1 GYLGVGLAA
10 IIGVSSAGIDL
21 SSLALV
27 ASALSVGI
35 GFGLQNIV
43 SNFVSGLIL
52 LVERPFKVGDHVV
65 SGTAEGIV
73 KRISVRATEIETFR
87 KQSIIVPNSELI
99 NGLVGNWTHRN
110 KIGRSEIPVSVSYD
124 ADPQQVMDILL
135 ELTAK
140 IPLVMRNPEP
150 HVEFLRFGPYSLDF
164 ELRFFLADMG
174 DGMTVRN
181 NLRIEILRRFKA
193 EGIEIPLPQ
202 SDLTI
207 HREAPAAI
215 ANEARDVRSSSADA
229 AAGEEEHRVRQ
240 LRGRTAEASLKS

>member
-1 GYLGVGLAA
+1 M
-10 IIGVSSAGIDL
+10 
-21 SSLALV
+21 
-27 ASALSVGI
+27 
-35 GFGLQNIV
+35 
-43 SNFVSGLIL
+43 
-52 LVERPFKVGDHVV
+52 
-65 SGTAEGIV
+65 
-73 KRISVRATEIETFR
+73 
-87 KQSIIVPNSELI
+87 PNSELI

-124 ADPQQVMDILL
+124 ADPQKVMDILL

-181 NLRIEILRRFKA
+181 NLRIEVLQRFRA
-193 EGIEIPLPQ
+193 EGIEIPLPR

-207 HREAPAAI
+207 HRTLLPSFPLQAGINPTSRKNRGMCSWRRKSGRCGNCAA
-215 ANEARDVRSSSADA
+215 RR
-229 AAGEEEHRVRQ
+229 
-240 LRGRTAEASLKS
+240 RTAI